1 MCVISFS
8 GRCLQSA
15 ACLGN
20 ARTCKSYLFQ
30 VCVTDST
37 NKCWIPCKVVCFS
50 VMESID
56 INFHRHEDKEMKL
69 KAAEAHLKL
78 GEVGLETEQYE
89 TAIEDFKS
97 CLKIQQN
104 FLDAESRLIAET
116 YPYQHLNLKGSCQ
129 L

>member
-1 MCVISFS
+1 MTTLTSV
-8 GRCLQSA
+8 
-15 ACLGN
+15 
-20 ARTCKSYLFQ
+20 KSI
-30 VCVTDST
+30 C
-37 NKCWIPCKVVCFS
+37 VVCFS
-50 VMESID
+50 VIESNA
-56 INFHRHEDKEMKL
+56 INFFRHEDKEMKL

-116 YPYQHLNLKGSCQ
+116 YPCWH
-129 L
+129 